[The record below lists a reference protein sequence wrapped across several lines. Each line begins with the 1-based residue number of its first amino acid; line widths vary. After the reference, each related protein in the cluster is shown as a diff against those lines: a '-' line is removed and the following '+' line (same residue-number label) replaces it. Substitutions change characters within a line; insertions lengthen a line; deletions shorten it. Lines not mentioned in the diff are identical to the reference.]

1 MREELQFNYAFKFR
15 RRWTSKFFERCWS
28 CNGHTPRLFLLRT
41 RFQEAASVPL
51 SLGGGGDKIAEILLV
66 RVRDI
71 AVKSAYSPLFDRHY
85 CSPSKILHHRFLRH
99 HPSIVDFCSNLAANL
114 IASPPSA
121 DYAKETIEK
130 RRGESIFFPFLAPR
144 SIGLGLHDKST
155 NSLKSA
161 LFRAT
166 VSMASFL
173 DRSTF
178 PLSLHLP
185 RILFIVILPLSSYSS
200 WNQVRGNGSKR
211 ISSRR

>member
-1 MREELQFNYAFKFR
+1 MSPYP
-15 RRWTSKFFERCWS
+15 C
-28 CNGHTPRLFLLRT
+28 
-41 RFQEAASVPL
+41 
-51 SLGGGGDKIAEILLV
+51 GGGGDKIAEILLV

-85 CSPSKILHHRFLRH
+85 CSPSKILHHRFLQH
-99 HPSIVDFCSNLAANL
+99 HPSIVDLRSNLDANL

-130 RRGESIFFPFLAPR
+130 RGGESIFFPFLAPR